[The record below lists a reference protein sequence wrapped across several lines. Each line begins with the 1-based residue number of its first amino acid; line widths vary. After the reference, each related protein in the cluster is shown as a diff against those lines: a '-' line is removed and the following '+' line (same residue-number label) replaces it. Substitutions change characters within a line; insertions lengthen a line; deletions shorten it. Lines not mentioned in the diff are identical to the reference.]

1 MGKTE
6 TVSAKIPAEVYQEF
20 TLRIPRGE
28 RSNFIRDAIYEKL
41 QEIPRPDRISELEL
55 RIASLEAELPK
66 IRKYLVRLEALTYEQ
81 GRINPHVFGIDEID
95 RQIID
100 HLIHYKGA
108 TTPELAEQTDTN
120 RWLILN
126 RLRRI
131 QKTSKEQ
138 LGKPIIEY
146 YSGVKMGKKKAWWL
160 NQELVES

>member
-1 MGKTE
+1 MGRTE
-6 TVSAKIPAEVYQEF
+6 TVSAKIPEEVYKEF
-20 TLRIPRGE
+20 ALRIPRGE

-41 QEIPRPDRISELEL
+41 EKVPRPDSISELEL
-55 RIASLEAELPK
+55 RVANLEAELPK
-66 IRKYLVRLEALTYEQ
+66 IRKYLVRLEVLTYEQ
-81 GRINPHVFGIDEID
+81 GKINPHVFGIDEID
-95 RQIID
+95 RKIID

-108 TTPELAEQTDTN
+108 TTPELAERMNTN

-131 QKTSKEQ
+131 QKTSKQQ

-146 YSGVKMGKKKAWWL
+146 YSGAKMGKKKAWWL

>member
-6 TVSAKIPAEVYQEF
+6 TVSAKIPAEVYKEF
-20 TLRIPRGE
+20 TLRVPRGE
-28 RSNFIRDAIYEKL
+28 RSNFIRDAINEKL
-41 QEIPRPDRISELEL
+41 EEIPRPDRLSELEL
-55 RIASLEAELPK
+55 RITNLEAELPK
-66 IRKYLVRLEALTYEQ
+66 IRKYLVRLEAMTYEQ
-81 GRINPHVFGIDEID
+81 GTINPHVFGIDEID

-108 TTPELAEQTDTN
+108 TTPELAEETHTN

-131 QKTSKEQ
+131 QKRSKAQ

-146 YSGVKMGKKKAWWL
+146 YSGIKMGKKKAWWL
-160 NQELVES
+160 NHELVES